1 MTAKK
6 YAFSQ
11 HKDKL
16 SLQSI
21 GWNHVSQNK
30 FTRRQDDKI
39 RIINTVSPVN
49 NWGKLEIHEFLVK
62 P

>member
-6 YAFSQ
+6 YAFSR

-21 GWNHVSQNK
+21 VETHVSQNK
-30 FTRRQDDKI
+30 FIRRQDDKI
-39 RIINTVSPVN
+39 RILNTVSPVN
-49 NWGKLEIHEFLVK
+49 N
-62 P
+62 